1 MEAISAISS
10 PAEIK
15 QHNSIAVK
23 QSSLEVCKNRKDMP
37 FKDLLSS
44 ITKKLMSYA
53 MMLTS
58 NNEDDAWDLIQSTI
72 EKLIKNKETL
82 QASNQPVAY
91 AKRILKNN
99 FIDNYRKEKRM
110 VSIEA
115 NDIAISN
122 KGFQEASVEYQELL
136 KCLGTFDE
144 TWSPGPWT
152 IESTHTVYIADV
164 GEEVGEA
171 VGGFMAIMGSF
182 GVLCCG
188 GFFLLL
194 GGIFALTLK
203 EGGDTVVVV
212 QGGAQ
217 QPMMAA
223 TGMAAPQY
231 EQPVQYQQPPQGG
244 M

>member
-1 MEAISAISS
+1 MHTATKVMLILGGIITIVGIVMFVGGSAAASFDPIGDSEWDGSS
-10 PAEIK
+10 
-15 QHNSIAVK
+15 
-23 QSSLEVCKNRKDMP
+23 
-37 FKDLLSS
+37 
-44 ITKKLMSYA
+44 
-53 MMLTS
+53 
-58 NNEDDAWDLIQSTI
+58 
-72 EKLIKNKETL
+72 
-82 QASNQPVAY
+82 
-91 AKRILKNN
+91 
-99 FIDNYRKEKRM
+99 
-110 VSIEA
+110 
-115 NDIAISN
+115 
-122 KGFQEASVEYQELL
+122 
-136 KCLGTFDE
+136 GTFDGDTDIWYGAYAEASSCDDITYNLTDSDGYTLASSDEDEWSFMADCDDSTAAEDGYVSLGNWVDDGATVSVTASE
-144 TWSPGPWT
+144 T
-152 IESTHTVYIADV
+152 IYIADV
-164 GEEVGEA
+164 GEELGEA

-212 QGGAQ
+212 QGGGQ

>member
-1 MEAISAISS
+1 MHTATKVMLILGGIITVIGLVMYFGGAAA
-10 PAEIK
+10 AEYDPIGD
-15 QHNSIAVK
+15 S
-23 QSSLEVCKNRKDMP
+23 E
-37 FKDLLSS
+37 
-44 ITKKLMSYA
+44 
-53 MMLTS
+53 
-58 NNEDDAWDLIQSTI
+58 WDGKT
-72 EKLIKNKETL
+72 
-82 QASNQPVAY
+82 
-91 AKRILKNN
+91 
-99 FIDNYRKEKRM
+99 
-110 VSIEA
+110 
-115 NDIAISN
+115 
-122 KGFQEASVEYQELL
+122 
-136 KCLGTFDE
+136 GTFDGSSDAWYSVYAE
-144 TWSPGPWT
+144 TSSCDNIDATILDADGEEAVYDFECNDDSYDADGYIHVGTLGGSGPWT
-152 IESTHTVYIADV
+152 IDSSHTLYISDT
-164 GEEVGEA
+164 GEELGEA
-171 VGGFMAIMGSF
+171 AGGFMAMLGSF

>member
-1 MEAISAISS
+1 MHTATKVMLILGG
-10 PAEIK
+10 
-15 QHNSIAVK
+15 V
-23 QSSLEVCKNRKDMP
+23 
-37 FKDLLSS
+37 
-44 ITKKLMSYA
+44 ITVIGIVMFVGGA
-53 MMLTS
+53 AAA
-58 NNEDDAWDLIQSTI
+58 DFD
-72 EKLIKNKETL
+72 
-82 QASNQPVAY
+82 PVG
-91 AKRILKNN
+91 
-99 FIDNYRKEKRM
+99 DSEW
-110 VSIEA
+110 SG
-115 NDIAISN
+115 DS
-122 KGFQEASVEYQELL
+122 
-136 KCLGTFDE
+136 GTFDGDSDVLYGAYAE
-144 TWSPGPWT
+144 VSSCDDITYDITDSDDYTLASSDSDGWT
-152 IESTHTVYIADV
+152 DYCDDSTAAEDGYVFLGSWLDDGATVTVTASSTVYIADV
-164 GEEVGEA
+164 GEELGEA

-203 EGGDTVVVV
+203 DKGDTVVVV

>member
-1 MEAISAISS
+1 MWYGAYSEASS
-10 PAEIK
+10 CDEITY
-15 QHNSIAVK
+15 
-23 QSSLEVCKNRKDMP
+23 
-37 FKDLLSS
+37 S
-44 ITKKLMSYA
+44 ITDSDGDAAVDPSWECNDSTYA
-53 MMLTS
+53 
-58 NNEDDAWDLIQSTI
+58 EDG
-72 EKLIKNKETL
+72 
-82 QASNQPVAY
+82 Y
-91 AKRILKNN
+91 
-99 FIDNYRKEKRM
+99 
-110 VSIEA
+110 
-115 NDIAISN
+115 IS
-122 KGFQEASVEYQELL
+122 
-136 KCLGTFDE
+136 LGTFDE